1 MHVLPAQAWQAS
13 ARDHEAA
20 VDRRLASHLGRRRRA
35 EKHPVEDFLFTY
47 YRLRPAALRRWHP
60 GVGTSLEVSAAD
72 PAEVAER
79 ASWRWYRRDGDRLG
93 LDLEA
98 YRHDRGG
105 AVRFVH
111 DLLTAT
117 TSRPAQLGCF
127 GLHEWAMVYRVPEG
141 GQRHEAWPL
150 RLGAAGTDE
159 VVEQN
164 RLRCSHFDAFR
175 FFTPDAVPLNP
186 LQPSRSR
193 VVELEQPGC
202 LHTTM
207 DLYKWAGQLGPAVS
221 STLLLAC
228 FDLAHDVRVLDME
241 ASPYDLADLG
251 YEPVRIEE
259 PGGKAEYARR
269 QKALAERAA
278 PLRRALVEICDRVL
292 SQPAQSDESV
302 TRTTSA
308 LKTARST

>member
-1 MHVLPAQAWQAS
+1 VQVLPAQVWQAS

-20 VDRRLASHLGRRRRA
+20 VDARLAAHLVRRA
-35 EKHPVEDFLFTY
+35 RAQKHPVEDFLFTY

-60 GVGTSLEVSAAD
+60 GAGTALETAGAA
-72 PAEVAER
+72 PSEVDER
-79 ASWRWYRRDGDRLG
+79 AGWRWYRHDRDLLAIDV
-93 LDLEA
+93 EA
-98 YRHDRGG
+98 YLHDRGG
-105 AVRFVH
+105 AVRFVR

-117 TSRPAQLGCF
+117 ASRPAQLGCF

-141 GQRHEAWPL
+141 GQRHEDHPL
-150 RLGAAGTDE
+150 RLGAAGTDA

-202 LHTTM
+202 LHATM
-207 DLYKWAGQLGPAVS
+207 DLYKWAGQLGPIVPS
-221 STLLLAC
+221 SLLLAC
-228 FDLAHDVRVLDME
+228 FDLARDVRVLDME
-241 ASPYDLADLG
+241 ASPYDLSDLG

-259 PGGKAEYARR
+259 PEGKAEYARR
-269 QKALAERAA
+269 QKALADRAA
-278 PLRRALVEICDRVL
+278 PLRRALAEVCERVL
-292 SQPAQSDESV
+292 H
-302 TRTTSA
+302 RTT
-308 LKTARST
+308 